1 MVMGTVEG
9 PARNQ
14 VHSQGDAPGE
24 LEARPESRDFTGE
37 VEPEPYL
44 KEAVTGLPDRCQYT
58 CIRQNFTA
66 SS

>member
-1 MVMGTVEG
+1 MGTVEG

-14 VHSQGDAPGE
+14 VHSQGDAPE
-24 LEARPESRDFTGE
+24 QLKARPESRDFTGE
-37 VEPEPYL
+37 VAPEPCL
-44 KEAVTGLPDRCQYT
+44 KEAVTGLPDRCQYM